1 MEWWLKARPEIVSK
15 ISANTGDPRFGNPE
29 AQRPELQPR
38 SSPVRMGATQ
48 VMRFQLL
55 CLFQFTLPLAGQ
67 TVLKPEGL
75 LGKAAGCSQQRTPQD
90 LSAKADLAWLLPHP
104 PPRPRGR
111 DASRAAGA
119 GQGGGLRLFVL

>member
-1 MEWWLKARPEIVSK
+1 MVSK

-29 AQRPELQPR
+29 AHRPELQPR
-38 SSPVRMGATQ
+38 SSPVRMGAMR
-48 VMRFQLL
+48 VMRLQLL
-55 CLFQFTLPLAGQ
+55 CLFQFALPLAGQ

-90 LSAKADLAWLLPHP
+90 LSAKAELAWLLPHP